1 MTRKY
6 SKVQQSN
13 GNKKVKTADMMSLR
27 RMIRK
32 QEEQEALIEL
42 NEVLHASMSQNQKQ
56 YIEDKNKSWEANL
69 LENAAEHIKYLE
81 RSVVAQSGEEMPQQV
96 MNNWTNQFLHMTRT
110 SKAKTARKLSK
121 VKT

>member
-1 MTRKY
+1 MTKKY

-13 GNKKVKTADMMSLR
+13 GNKKVKTADRMSLR

-32 QEEQEALIEL
+32 QEEQEAIIEL
-42 NEVLHASMSQNQKQ
+42 NEVLHASMSQNQKR
-56 YIEDKNKSWEANL
+56 YIEDKNISWEANL

>member
-13 GNKKVKTADMMSLR
+13 GNKKVKTADRMSLR

-32 QEEQEALIEL
+32 QEEQEAIIEL